1 MNQDKIR
8 NFAIIA
14 HVDHGKTSLV
24 DQMFKQSGLF
34 RDNQVVA
41 ERLMDSMD
49 QEQERGITI
58 MAKNG
63 GLQYK
68 DYWFNIIDTPGHADF
83 GGQVECVLKMAD
95 AVLLLVDA
103 SEGPMPQTYFVLKK
117 ALNLDLPV
125 IVVINKIDKPI
136 ARPDWVV
143 DQVFDLMIKLDA
155 PDHIMD
161 FPVLYTSA
169 RDGYAMLEHKEK
181 GKDMTTLFEQ
191 IIKHVPHPKGDKNK
205 SLKMLVSLLKF
216 NQFVGRLAVG
226 KIIQGSISINQDIVV
241 TRNIENLRS
250 ARITKI
256 YKFVGNEM
264 EAINKASAGDV
275 VAVAGIE
282 NVTLGE
288 TITDPENPQI
298 IDAPEIDPPTISMNF
313 LPNNSPFAGTE
324 GDFVNARQLKERLEQ
339 ETLTDVAIHVEPLKS
354 QPGYKVSGR
363 GELHLSVLIEKLRRE
378 GYELQVTM
386 PRVIF
391 KEKNGKKIE
400 PYEELVIDISEQSMG
415 GVIERLGERKG
426 LMLNMH
432 KNNDLVRLVYK
443 IPTRGFLGFRSEF
456 MTITKGMGTISSIFL
471 DYEKFVGNISRR
483 DTGVLISMENGITT
497 PFALFNLQSR
507 GIMILGA
514 GEKVYEGQ
522 LIGIHNRSND
532 LVVNVC
538 KGKKLTNMRAS
549 GSDDATVL
557 TPHKQMS
564 LENCLEFISEQEL
577 VEVTPKSIRLRKRL
591 LKEHERK
598 REGKKRLE
606 KLEPDT

>member
-1 MNQDKIR
+1 MNKLLQNNIR

-24 DQMFKQSGLF
+24 DQMFQESGLF
-34 RDNQVVA
+34 RDNQTVQ

-49 QEQERGITI
+49 QEKERGITI

-63 GLQYK
+63 GLKYQ

-125 IVVINKIDKPI
+125 IVVINKIDKPS

-155 PDHIMD
+155 PDHITD
-161 FPVLYTSA
+161 FPVVYASA
-169 RDGYAMLEHKEK
+169 RDGYAMLEHQQK
-181 GKDMTTLFEQ
+181 GSDMTPLFET
-191 IIKHVPHPKGDKNK
+191 IVKHVPHPKGDKTK
-205 SLKMLVSLLKF
+205 PLKMLVSLLKF

-226 KIIQGSISINQDIVV
+226 KLEQGSLAINQDIVV
-241 TRNIENLRS
+241 TRDAENCKP
-250 ARITKI
+250 ARISKI

-264 EAINKASAGDV
+264 EAMDKASAGDV
-275 VAVAGIE
+275 IAVAGVEDI
-282 NVTLGE
+282 TLGE
-288 TITDPENPQI
+288 TITNKDNPQVVY
-298 IDAPEIDPPTISMNF
+298 APEIDPPTISMNF
-313 LPNNSPFAGTE
+313 LPNDSPFAGQE
-324 GDFVNARQLKERLEQ
+324 GEFVNVRQLKDRLEK
-339 ETLTDVAIHVEPLKS
+339 ETLTDVAVHVEVLPD

-363 GELHLSVLIEKLRRE
+363 GELHLSVLVEKLRRE

-391 KEKNGKKIE
+391 HEKEGKKLE
-400 PYEELVIDISEQSMG
+400 PYEELTIDLSEESMG
-415 GVIERLGERKG
+415 AVIERLGQRKG
-426 LMLNMH
+426 SMLDMRQENG
-432 KNNDLVRLVYK
+432 LVRLTYK

-456 MTITKGMGTISSIFL
+456 MTLTKGMGTISSNFL
-471 DYEKFVGNISRR
+471 DYELFVGEIEKREN
-483 DTGVLISMENGITT
+483 GVLIAMEAGTST

-514 GEKVYEGQ
+514 PENIYEGQ
-522 LIGIHNRSND
+522 IVGIHSRRND
-532 LVVNVC
+532 LVVNAC

-549 GSDDATVL
+549 GSDDSTVL
-557 TPHKQMS
+557 IPHKQMS
-564 LENCLEFISEQEL
+564 LEDCLTFISEEEL
-577 VEVTPKSIRLRKRL
+577 VEVTPKAIRLRKVFL
-591 LKEHERK
+591 TENERK
-598 REGKKRLE
+598 RAGKKV
-606 KLEPDT
+606 

>member
-1 MNQDKIR
+1 MEQNKIR

-41 ERLMDSMD
+41 DRLMDSMD

-63 GLQYK
+63 GFKYK

-117 ALNLDLPV
+117 ALNLELPV
-125 IVVINKIDKPI
+125 IVVINKIDKPS
-136 ARPDWVV
+136 ARPEWVV
-143 DQVFDLMIKLDA
+143 DEVFDLMGKLDA

-161 FPVLYTSA
+161 FPIVFTSA
-169 RDGYAMLEHKEK
+169 RDGYAMLDHKEK
-181 GKDMTTLFEQ
+181 GSNMTPLFDQ
-191 IIKHVPHPKGDKNK
+191 IIKHVPHPSGDRNK
-205 SLKMLVSLLKF
+205 PLIMLVSLIKF
-216 NQFVGRLAVG
+216 NKFLGRLAVG
-226 KIIQGSISINQDIVV
+226 KIMQGSISISQDIVIA
-241 TRNIENLRS
+241 RDINQLRS

-264 EAINKASAGDV
+264 EVIDKASAGDI

-282 NVTLGE
+282 NITLGE
-288 TITDPENPQI
+288 TITDPLTPELI
-298 IDAPEIDPPTISMNF
+298 EAPEIDPPTITMNF
-313 LPNNSPFAGTE
+313 LPNNSPFAGQE
-324 GDFVNARQLKERLEQ
+324 GDFVNARQLKERLDE
-339 ETLTDVAIHVEPLKS
+339 EVLTDVALHVEPLGA

-391 KEKNGKKIE
+391 KEKNGVKTE
-400 PYEELVIDISEQSMG
+400 PYEELTIDVSEEAMG
-415 GVIERLGERKG
+415 GVIERLGQRKG
-426 LMLNMH
+426 LMLDLRQE
-432 KNNDLVRLVYK
+432 NDLARLIYK
-443 IPTRGFLGFRSEF
+443 IPTRGFLGFRAEF
-456 MTITKGMGTISSIFL
+456 MTLTKGMGTINSIFL
-471 DYEKFVGNISRR
+471 DYEKYVGEISKREN
-483 DTGVLISMENGITT
+483 GVLISMETGTT
-497 PFALFNLQSR
+497 TAFSLFNLQSR
-507 GIMILGA
+507 GEMIIGP

-522 LIGIHNRSND
+522 LIGIHTRSND

-538 KGKKLTNMRAS
+538 RGKKLTNMRAS
-549 GSDDATVL
+549 GSDDAIVL
-557 TPHKQMS
+557 TPYKRMS
-564 LENCLEFISEQEL
+564 LENCLTFIAEDEL
-577 VEVTPKSIRLRKRL
+577 VEVTPKSIRVRKSL

-598 REGKKRLE
+598 RENKK
-606 KLEPDT
+606 